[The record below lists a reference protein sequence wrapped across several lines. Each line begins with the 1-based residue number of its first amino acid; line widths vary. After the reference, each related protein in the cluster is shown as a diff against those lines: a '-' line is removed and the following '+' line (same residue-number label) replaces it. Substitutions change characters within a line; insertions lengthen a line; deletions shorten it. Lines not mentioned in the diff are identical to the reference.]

1 MKFVCQKAT
10 IFKEIS
16 LALDFTSQRNSL
28 SIVSNVLLETKEN
41 LLVIKATDQ
50 KVGFH
55 SQIPVE
61 TLEEG
66 STTVFCDKFLGILRS
81 LPETDI
87 LFEEKNE
94 KLYIEPVAQKMDFQL
109 RTIGSDKFPDLEE
122 HSNVPFFTIS
132 QKDFLD
138 MVNQTIFAISED
150 ETRYYM
156 SGVYLEYNTS
166 SLIMVATD
174 GRRLSYIERKI
185 EETIPRFPSVIIPAK
200 FLTLIRKMAT
210 GEGTF
215 RLGVT
220 ENTIFA
226 SFGGQFIYSALING
240 KFPNYRRVIPES
252 QSTSVITSVADILE
266 AVKRVSLFV
275 ETKAKKIFLDIDQNG
290 ITVSSEEND
299 LGIARETI
307 TADYSGEPCRISL
320 NYGYIMSPLRVMEGE
335 KTRISFTDTGK
346 ALTLSPE
353 PERDYF
359 HIIMPMQ
366 PTQTGK

>member
-1 MKFVCQKAT
+1 MKFICQKAS

-28 SIVSNVLLETKEN
+28 SIVSNVLLETRDN
-41 LLVIKATDQ
+41 LLIIKATDQ

-55 SQIPVE
+55 SQVPVE
-61 TLEEG
+61 TLETG

-87 LFEEKNE
+87 SFEEKDE

-109 RTIGSDKFPDLEE
+109 RTIGADKFPDLEE
-122 HSNVPFFTIS
+122 PSDVPFFTLS

-138 MVNQTIFAISED
+138 MINQTIFAISED

-156 SGVYLEYNTS
+156 SGVYMEYNTS

-185 EETIPRFPSVIIPAK
+185 EETVPRFPSVIIPAK
-200 FLTLIRKMAT
+200 FLNLIKKMAT

-215 RLGVT
+215 QIGIT

-226 SFGGQFIYSALING
+226 RLGGQFIYSALIKG
-240 KFPNYRRVIPES
+240 QFPNYRRVIPET
-252 QSTSVITSVADILE
+252 QSTSAIMSVVDIHE
-266 AVKRVSLFV
+266 ALKRVSLFV
-275 ETKAKKIFLDIDQNG
+275 ETKAKKIFLDVDQDG

-307 TADYSGEPCRISL
+307 PVEYAGAPCRISL
-320 NYGYIMSPLRVMEGE
+320 NYGYLMSPLRVMEGE
-335 KTRISFTDTGK
+335 KTKISFTDPGK

-353 PERDYF
+353 PARDYF

-366 PTQTGK
+366 PTQAGK